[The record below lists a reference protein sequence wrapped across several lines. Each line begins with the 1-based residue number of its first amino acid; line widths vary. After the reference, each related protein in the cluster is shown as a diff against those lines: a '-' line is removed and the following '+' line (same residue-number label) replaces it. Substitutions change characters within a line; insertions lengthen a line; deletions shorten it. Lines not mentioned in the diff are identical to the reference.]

1 MDTTSG
7 QIRKALSW
15 LAIVWERLARALWP
29 VAALIAVF
37 CGLAFFDVV
46 THIPVWL
53 HSIGLLCLAAAVITF
68 LWRGVQRFRL
78 PSGIASIRRL
88 QRINGLRH
96 RPLEGMLDRL
106 AEGTGDAESQAIW
119 RLHRKRMR
127 AEVKNLRVGA
137 PRPALI
143 RFDRFAF
150 RVAAGVLFIVGLAAA
165 GTDATPRLK
174 RAMVP
179 QLAFLQPPPPPVID
193 AWITP
198 PAYTEMAPVYLTGT
212 EAKPNAFVEVPTASQ
227 LSVRIS
233 GAFDTPLLRRTRGEV
248 APPRLDEKS
257 HGTDITLGESESIAV
272 TVGDTQVAEWS
283 IRTTPDAIPRAAFLS
298 TPSEGRGNV
307 LRIDFRAN
315 DDYGLTGVRAVVSR
329 PNRTSTSG
337 KNAPKVLDLPLPKVG
352 AKKVVSVSYHDL
364 TSHPWSGLPVEVH
377 LEATDA
383 AGQIGQN
390 EPVRIILPER
400 EFNHPVAREIVIERR
415 KLSADS
421 RDARLVGETLG
432 DIAWQPERYADDTTV
447 FLSLRTAARRLFD
460 NPTEETIEAVQQ
472 LLWDTAL
479 RVEDGKLSLAR
490 RSLRDAE
497 DALREALE
505 KDTTDRELSKLMDQL
520 EDALNN
526 YFDELAKMMK
536 DVDRKKLQAMP
547 RNDKAIALTRRDF
560 KKLMDQIRKLA
571 NSGSRVDAKRMLSQ
585 LKNLLEN
592 MRTGQMAQ
600 MSPRGQKSM
609 KLLNQLQ
616 SLIKEQQQLLD
627 QTFRDAKER
636 GQLNPRPGEPRF
648 RRPGD
653 RRFGE
658 MRPGDPRRGQ
668 MRPGNPRPG
677 QMQPGATKPG
687 EAGQGAQVQ
696 EALRRRLGELMRQ
709 LGEMTN
715 SIPRPMGRA
724 ERSMRRSTDFL
735 EGNRPGEAIA
745 PQTRAL
751 DQLQESAKKATQQLM
766 RQMGQGLGRRPNQLG
781 ERRDPFGRTPDGG
794 TGLNT
799 SDIGIKEP
807 DALQR
812 AREIRNELRRRAG
825 QQSRPEPERDYINR
839 LLQEF

>member
-29 VAALIAVF
+29 AAALIAVF

-46 THIPVWL
+46 THTPVWL
-53 HSIGLLCLAAAVITF
+53 HSISLLCLAAAVITF
-68 LWRGVQRFRL
+68 LWRGVRRFRL
-78 PSGIASIRRL
+78 PSGIESIRRL
-88 QRINGLRH
+88 QQINGLRH
-96 RPLEGMLDRL
+96 RPLEGMLDRI
-106 AEGTGDAESQAIW
+106 AEGTGDAEKQAIW

-127 AEVKNLRVGA
+127 AEVKKLRVGA

-143 RFDRFAF
+143 RFDRLAI

-179 QLAFLQPPPPPVID
+179 QLAFLQPPPPPVIA

-198 PAYTEMAPVYLTGT
+198 PAYTGMAPVYLTGT

-272 TVGDTQVAEWS
+272 TVGNTQVAEWS
-283 IRTTPDAIPRAAFLS
+283 IRTTPDAIPSAAFLS
-298 TPSEGRGNV
+298 TPSESRGNV

-383 AGQIGQN
+383 AGQVGQN
-390 EPVRIILPER
+390 EQVRIILPKR
-400 EFNHPVAREIVIERR
+400 EFNHPVAQEIVIERR

-421 RDARLVGETLG
+421 KTPGWSVKPWAISLG
-432 DIAWQPERYADDTTV
+432 NLSAMPTTPLFSSRCGQPRAGFSTI
-447 FLSLRTAARRLFD
+447 RPRRRSRPFSSCFGTPPSGWKME
-460 NPTEETIEAVQQ
+460 N
-472 LLWDTAL
+472 
-479 RVEDGKLSLAR
+479 SLAR

-526 YFDELAKMMK
+526 YFDELAKTMK
-536 DVDRKKLQAMP
+536 NVDRKKLQAMP

-571 NSGSRVDAKRMLSQ
+571 NSGTRVDAKRMLSQ

-627 QTFRDAKER
+627 QTFRDARER

-687 EAGQGAQVQ
+687 RPAKAHRYRKRCGGASV
-696 EALRRRLGELMRQ
+696 
-709 LGEMTN
+709 N
-715 SIPRPMGRA
+715 
-724 ERSMRRSTDFL
+724 
-735 EGNRPGEAIA
+735 
-745 PQTRAL
+745 
-751 DQLQESAKKATQQLM
+751 
-766 RQMGQGLGRRPNQLG
+766 
-781 ERRDPFGRTPDGG
+781 
-794 TGLNT
+794 
-799 SDIGIKEP
+799 
-807 DALQR
+807 
-812 AREIRNELRRRAG
+812 
-825 QQSRPEPERDYINR
+825 
-839 LLQEF
+839 